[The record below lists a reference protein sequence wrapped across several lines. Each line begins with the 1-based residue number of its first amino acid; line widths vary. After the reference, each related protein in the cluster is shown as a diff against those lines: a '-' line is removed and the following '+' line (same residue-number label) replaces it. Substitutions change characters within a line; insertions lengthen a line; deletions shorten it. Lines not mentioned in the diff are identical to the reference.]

1 MKNITLKL
9 VDAVLL
15 AIVLVLIIVLP
26 SLVVSKILNDFK
38 NEPNPMSKQNVVC
51 DLVYGVQ
58 YFEHNGSLT
67 VRINHEG
74 VPIRCY
80 EENN

>member
-15 AIVLVLIIVLP
+15 AIVLVLIIVMP

-38 NEPNPMSKQNVVC
+38 NEPTPMSKQNVVC
-51 DLVYGVQ
+51 DTAYEVQ
-58 YFEHNGSLT
+58 YWERNGNLT
-67 VRINHEG
+67 LRVNSEG
-74 VPIRCY
+74 RPIRCY
-80 EENN
+80 E